1 MFYDVF
7 FPVVRKYAG
16 QINMQSLAY
25 FNYVWTQALNDCK
38 IRSPISLVQL
48 KYHSGTE
55 LIRHNKP
62 GSHAGEQVSILM
74 EFCLR

>member
-38 IRSPISLVQL
+38 IWSQISLVQL

-55 LIRHNKP
+55 LIRHNKA

>member
-38 IRSPISLVQL
+38 IRSQISLVQL

-55 LIRHNKP
+55 LIRHNKT

>member
-1 MFYDVF
+1 MTFF

-38 IRSPISLVQL
+38 IRSQISLVQL

-55 LIRHNKP
+55 LIRHNKA

>member
-1 MFYDVF
+1 M
-7 FPVVRKYAG
+7 VRKYAG

-38 IRSPISLVQL
+38 IRSQISLVQL

-55 LIRHNKP
+55 LIRHNKA

>member
-38 IRSPISLVQL
+38 IRS
-48 KYHSGTE
+48 
-55 LIRHNKP
+55 
-62 GSHAGEQVSILM
+62 
-74 EFCLR
+74 

>member
-1 MFYDVF
+1 MIYDVF

-38 IRSPISLVQL
+38 IRSQFSLVQL

-55 LIRHNKP
+55 LIKP
-62 GSHAGEQVSILM
+62 DKAVSHAGEQVSILM

>member
-7 FPVVRKYAG
+7 FPFVRKYAG

-38 IRSPISLVQL
+38 IRLQISLVQL
-48 KYHSGTE
+48 KYLSGIE
-55 LIRHNKP
+55 LIRPNKAV
-62 GSHAGEQVSILM
+62 SHAGEQVSVLM